1 MTTDFA
7 CGLLHCPHEGTRGI
21 PTPVYTPQE
30 IGAVAACAK
39 DGIDGVRH
47 DLGRLGRIVD
57 EVTGVY
63 IHAGKVTPLPMQR
76 YNRWEIQVDRA
87 SGGAAVVD

>member
-1 MTTDFA
+1 M
-7 CGLLHCPHEGTRGI
+7 GI